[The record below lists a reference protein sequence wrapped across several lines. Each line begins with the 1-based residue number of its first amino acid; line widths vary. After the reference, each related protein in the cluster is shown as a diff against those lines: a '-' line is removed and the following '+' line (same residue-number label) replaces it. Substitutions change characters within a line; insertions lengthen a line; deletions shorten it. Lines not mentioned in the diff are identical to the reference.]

1 MTTILVIC
9 IALAALAWVL
19 AAARGGGTLVE
30 STPERDELAEQKI
43 AALSALADLDEELA
57 AGKITPTDHA
67 ALRSG
72 YEATAIGVL
81 HEIDD
86 ATDR

>member
-1 MTTILVIC
+1 MTTIFVIC

-19 AAARGGGTLVE
+19 AAARNGGSLIE
-30 STPERDELAEQKI
+30 SAAERDELAERKI
-43 AALSALADLDEELA
+43 AALSALADIDEELA
-57 AGKITPTDHA
+57 VGKITPTDHA
-67 ALRSG
+67 ALRAG